1 MTHDESDH
9 WQLVYGKRKGEFRGE
24 AIAHRLEQTTHHHSN
39 SITGQ
44 LSQHSKTSRPKP
56 PSESLQATS
65 LTTPP
70 YLHSEGS
77 NSQAMLK
84 RLLVWTHMRPSA
96 TSPSTLQVEQ
106 LTQAGGFDTS
116 VDASPFSRASA
127 TAAPPTHLFSLL
139 LQPPDAT
146 TATRLYQS
154 TGDHSGHSTRM
165 LVQR

>member
-84 RLLVWTHMRPSA
+84 AVVGMDAHETFSN
-96 TSPSTLQVEQ
+96 V
-106 LTQAGGFDTS
+106 TQHAAGG
-116 VDASPFSRASA
+116 
-127 TAAPPTHLFSLL
+127 TAN
-139 LQPPDAT
+139 
-146 TATRLYQS
+146 
-154 TGDHSGHSTRM
+154 TGRG
-165 LVQR
+165 V

>member
-65 LTTPP
+65 LTTP

-139 LQPPDAT
+139 QPPDAT